1 MELKLREVMNIKQIE
16 EELNLLINEKYRKN
30 VVRRG
35 IPSERAIG
43 VPIKDMGKL
52 SEKLKNFSNHITL

>member
-16 EELNLLINEKYRKN
+16 EELNLLTNEKYRKN

-43 VPIKDMGKL
+43 VPIKDMG
-52 SEKLKNFSNHITL
+52 NYPRN